1 MIRNVFFKT
10 MMGAFLIGTVIISCV
25 EVKDLYDPEYA
36 AKLAEY
42 RAKWEE
48 QFGEIDPNED
58 WGFGSDEETAETSTN
73 VVTRGDVDTQANMWG
88 GYVEVPKRLTDEQ
101 INIVTVWFNNNK
113 DPEGISVN
121 WTDFFVQQVSSND
134 NAKEMSIF
142 AGKDNTHMNNF
153 NGGDCTVNNEIWDG
167 TLNNPE
173 DMNTKVFY
181 SDKIQYIKNTDTSCF
196 GFKSA
201 KSENSDLIHY
211 NYVIVPG
218 DAIDESL
225 VGMYFL
231 GFDFESNGSTEE
243 KNIPKDGYY
252 SDWII
257 KITPAIY
264 KNPRRIICEDLGQI
278 GDFDFNDIVFDV
290 ADVGWNSVGVHEAI
304 ITVRAAGGTLPI
316 FVGGVNIKEALGVA
330 DYVMVNTGAVGG
342 VDGVP
347 PATFRVPWP
356 NSDNI
361 KDIQVMVE
369 TQDAVC
375 VLDAPIGDAPQK
387 ICVPADFVWP
397 GERVNIKTL
406 YGDFPNK
413 GWADLSADEPGDD
426 ENTDDDD
433 ETNEGDNN
441 TSYGALI
448 AAEDLVSGQ
457 PIPAKYFEN
466 VGESCTLTFVALKI
480 NGSLVGNNDW
490 GTNVAVG
497 YSEEGLVEIILTGSL
512 LEAAKSGTLV
522 YYNYA
527 DIIPELYV
535 K

>member
-58 WGFGSDEETAETSTN
+58 WGFGSDEETVEDSTE
-73 VVTRGDVDTQANMWG
+73 VVTREAIKETHEWAEKGLTPPADI
-88 GYVEVPKRLTDEQ
+88 TDE
-101 INIVTVWFNNNK
+101 
-113 DPEGISVN
+113 EISKVN
-121 WTDFFVQQVSSND
+121 AYLADTENVVPISHLNLSDYWIQQVSRTEEGLRYLNQLQVLDFSGTKEVSVLDANNGDTKTVYMQNAGTSAFFCHSSFSGNKIIDDYIIVNIDGAFYVCIELFDVKND
-134 NAKEMSIF
+134 TGEKV
-142 AGKDNTHMNNF
+142 
-153 NGGDCTVNNEIWDG
+153 GGDGIYNDWVVKLIPADYA
-167 TLNNPE
+167 
-173 DMNTKVFY
+173 DTK
-181 SDKIQYIKNTDTSCF
+181 
-196 GFKSA
+196 
-201 KSENSDLIHY
+201 
-211 NYVIVPG
+211 
-218 DAIDESL
+218 
-225 VGMYFL
+225 
-231 GFDFESNGSTEE
+231 
-243 KNIPKDGYY
+243 
-252 SDWII
+252 
-257 KITPAIY
+257 
-264 KNPRRIICEDLGQI
+264 RIICEDLGTI

-290 ADVGWNSVGVHEAI
+290 SDGGWRWDLELGIAIHEAI

-457 PIPAKYFEN
+457 PIPAKYFDN
-466 VGESCTLTFVALKI
+466 IGESCTLTFVAWKI

-490 GTNVAVG
+490 GTNMAVG